1 MAESGEP
8 AIYKWTDEDTRDLI
22 RWRVANAALFTG
34 KRNAAVRGFEAF
46 VLEKKLP
53 KAISPLYVKKSGR
66 TLSKNIRL
74 WWVSVISLWNIWVYD
89 VAVSNAEVVEHS
101 AACHNLGCEDRAH
114 LKGFKEN
121 GSPAGLQHSKCS
133 FNYVPGPRESA
144 VETSLYR
151 VLHRLSIRG
160 QELDWCADARITP
173 ITKDAPSSSRSWDGE
188 RSGDHTIGCCVCQPV
203 KEHQQLDVPAP
214 PMISLLPQCI
224 TE

>member
-22 RWRVANAALFTG
+22 RWRVANAPLFTG
-34 KRNAAVRGFEAF
+34 KRNAAVRGFE
-46 VLEKKLP
+46 
-53 KAISPLYVKKSGR
+53 
-66 TLSKNIRL
+66 L
-74 WWVSVISLWNIWVYD
+74 WWVSVISLLNIWVHD

-101 AACHNLGCEDRAH
+101 AACHNLRCKDRAH

-133 FNYVPGPRESA
+133 FNDVPGPRESA
-144 VETSLYR
+144 VKTSLYR

-173 ITKDAPSSSRSWDGE
+173 ITKDAPSSRSLAAAQNKKASC
-188 RSGDHTIGCCVCQPV
+188 SGSTVHWQMGV
-203 KEHQQLDVPAP
+203 LF
-214 PMISLLPQCI
+214 
-224 TE
+224 